1 MDGIQDKE
9 LTEQIIAAA
18 IAVHRELGPG
28 FLESVY
34 EEALCIELR
43 QRGIAYDRQK
53 RIDILFRGEQAGEHR
68 LDLLAEGNVIVEIKA
83 VKDFEPVFLYHP
95 SCLSERRQAP
105 DGTADQ
111 FQRRSPCRQT
121 RGPRILRTFQMT
133 FPVFM
138 DFPVFLLNGFRLED
152 CEWLKAS

>member
-68 LDLLAEGNVIVEIKA
+68 LDLLVEGNVIVEIKA
-83 VKDFEPVFLYHP
+83 VKDFEPIFF
-95 SCLSERRQAP
+95 A
-105 DGTADQ
+105 
-111 FQRRSPCRQT
+111 
-121 RGPRILRTFQMT
+121 ILRSYLNAAKLRTG
-133 FPVFM
+133 
-138 DFPVFLLNGFRLED
+138 LLINFNAVPLAVKRVGRESFGHS
-152 CEWLKAS
+152 K

>member
-43 QRGIAYDRQK
+43 HRGVAYDRQK
-53 RIDILFRGEQAGEHR
+53 RIDIPFRGEQAGEHR
-68 LDLLAEGNVIVEIKA
+68 LDLLVEGNVIVEIKA
-83 VKDFEPVFLYHP
+83 VKDFEPIFF
-95 SCLSERRQAP
+95 A
-105 DGTADQ
+105 
-111 FQRRSPCRQT
+111 
-121 RGPRILRTFQMT
+121 ILRSYLNAAKLQTG
-133 FPVFM
+133 
-138 DFPVFLLNGFRLED
+138 LLINFNAVPLAVKRVGREYFGHS
-152 CEWLKAS
+152 K

>member
-68 LDLLAEGNVIVEIKA
+68 LDLLVEGNVIVEIKA
-83 VKDFEPVFLYHP
+83 VKDFEPIFF
-95 SCLSERRQAP
+95 A
-105 DGTADQ
+105 
-111 FQRRSPCRQT
+111 
-121 RGPRILRTFQMT
+121 ILRSYLNAAKLRTG
-133 FPVFM
+133 
-138 DFPVFLLNGFRLED
+138 LLINFNAVPLAVKRVGREYFGHS
-152 CEWLKAS
+152 K

>member
-43 QRGIAYDRQK
+43 HRGVAYDRQK
-53 RIDILFRGEQAGEHR
+53 RIDIPFRGEKAGEHR
-68 LDLLAEGNVIVEIKA
+68 LDLLVEGEVIVEIKA
-83 VKDFEPVFLYHP
+83 VKDFEPIFF
-95 SCLSERRQAP
+95 A
-105 DGTADQ
+105 
-111 FQRRSPCRQT
+111 
-121 RGPRILRTFQMT
+121 ILRSYLNATKLQT
-133 FPVFM
+133 G
-138 DFPVFLLNGFRLED
+138 LLINFNAVPLAVKRVGREYFGHP
-152 CEWLKAS
+152 K